1 MSFGP
6 AQGAGAMTVGLV
18 AGSALIGKVGVDQTT
33 PGTTNRVDIGAAL
46 PAGTALLGKVGV
58 DQTTPGTTNRVDVG
72 SQRGPSNSLAATTTS
87 SGSAGTLVAARATR
101 RRVVFK
107 NNDAS
112 IVQYVG
118 EATVSATVGFKVGA
132 GESIELR
139 SVNLIQVI
147 AASGTPSYSVLD
159 EWD

>member
-1 MSFGP
+1 MGKGVTMLGFGVGGGF
-6 AQGAGAMTVGLV
+6 ASVSSAITSIAAGDNNIGNVDVLTIA
-18 AGSALIGKVGVDQTT
+18 AGDNNIG
-33 PGTTNRVDIGAAL
+33 NVDILA
-46 PAGTALLGKVGV
+46 
-58 DQTTPGTTNRVDVG
+58 
-72 SQRGPSNSLAATTTS
+72 QRGPASSLAATATS
-87 SGSAGTLVAARATR
+87 TNSAATLVVARATR

-112 IVQYVG
+112 IAQYVG
-118 EATVSATVGFKVGA
+118 EATVSSTVGFKVGA